1 MLIIFPKKRKS
12 LYFSIILLIL
22 VPIIGTIGYIYIE
35 DYTFIE
41 ALFMT
46 IITISTVGFEVVKPL
61 SQNGILF
68 TSFLILISFGMLGY
82 IISTITSYLFGGE
95 FQENIKKR
103 RMEKEFEK
111 IENHVIVCGYG
122 RNGKQAAN
130 ELIGESR
137 NVIVIEKRERN
148 IDEEVI
154 ENKYLH
160 FINGDASHEDILLKA
175 RVNKASALITT
186 LPSDADNLF
195 VVLTAR
201 DFNKKMTIISRASD
215 EHSDSKL
222 KRAGATNVIMPDKV
236 GGSRMAKLVSNPD
249 VVEFLENIML
259 KSGGTVNLE
268 EIPCNKLPFS
278 LRGRT
283 IREIN
288 IKKKSGA
295 NIIGMKL
302 ENGEYVY
309 NPPSNF
315 VITEKTMLFV
325 LGTPKQVNDFKNL
338 LN

>member
-1 MLIIFPKKRKS
+1 MLIIFPKRKNRIY
-12 LYFSIILLIL
+12 LSITLLIL
-22 VPIIGTIGYIYIE
+22 VLVIGIVGYMLIE
-35 DYTFIE
+35 GYTFIE
-41 ALFMT
+41 AFFMT

-68 TSFLILISFGMLGY
+68 TSLLILISFGMLGY
-82 IISTITSYLFGGE
+82 IISNITGYLFGGE

-103 RMEKEFEK
+103 RMKKEFEK
-111 IENHVIVCGYG
+111 ITNHVIVCGYG
-122 RNGKQAAN
+122 RNGKQAAK
-130 ELIGESR
+130 ELTMEKQ
-137 NVIVIEKRERN
+137 NVIVIEKREEN
-148 IDEEVI
+148 IEEKI
-154 ENKYLH
+154 EENKYLH
-160 FINGDASHEDILLKA
+160 FINGDSSQEEVLLKA
-175 RVNKASALITT
+175 KIKSASALITT

-259 KSGGTVNLE
+259 KSGDTVNLE
-268 EIPCNKLPFS
+268 EIPCQELPKR
-278 LRGRT
+278 LIGKT

-302 ENGEYVY
+302 ENGEYIY

-315 VITEKTMLFV
+315 VITQKAMLFV
-325 LGTPKQVNDFKNL
+325 LGTPKQVKDFKNL
-338 LN
+338 LH